1 MNFRYYKVLVATMA
15 ILLFGNFDC
24 QGEPVKKAKHADKSI
39 PEISL
44 PHFEG
49 ERYEAEVPDTL
60 DLAKRAEL
68 AIHAI
73 TRMVDQDRNYALYCH
88 AWFNRRPPVI
98 ALSDSDGLDGGACA
112 AKHLEA
118 LPLLRLMSGSTDNL
132 EVDQGWMQSRLRI
145 TGEDGITY
153 WLPSMIVNPNFQAPF
168 DEPYGSVENEGRQ
181 ILALAM
187 WYQHDQN
194 PLWTTLIKKKVQ
206 RLIELAVEEEDW
218 AYFTNRAYLPSS
230 RVGEV
235 MFTAEDRAE
244 TVKDP
249 SGGRGRFENLY
260 YAHQVNFMVS
270 RSLCVAYRVIGYE
283 PALELAGKIIRGVV
297 KHQPGFDQDGRWLI
311 HHSHTAAASLLAI
324 LEYAM
329 VTEDRELLELVRRSY
344 EYGKVIGEPLVG
356 FFPTFV
362 AGSDK
367 SIASHIDVCE
377 TCEIADM
384 IGLGLKLT
392 QSVMGDYWEDVD
404 RWVRNQLVEN
414 QLTSIDW
421 VDSVQA
427 EDFKYLPAEFEEK
440 PVEAWQST
448 DIERAIG
455 AFAGYS
461 LPNDW
466 GPASV
471 HMCCTG
477 NASRTLYWIWDSILT
492 HQNGKVRVNL
502 LLNRASPWLDVDSHL
517 PNEGKVALKVK
528 EAKEVA
534 VRIPEWTDRQKV
546 SCKVN
551 GQGQE
556 LTWSGNYVEV
566 GDLKRGDRVSVE
578 FPMREKTLFRVIGRL
593 PYKLTIKGNTV
604 VEIDPKGKINPLYQR
619 DQYKLEKAPRKKVTR
634 FASRETILW

>member
-1 MNFRYYKVLVATMA
+1 MNCRYSRLFVAGVA
-15 ILLFGNFDC
+15 SLLLGIFDC
-24 QGEPVKKAKHADKSI
+24 LGEEVEEIKHGDKSL
-39 PEISL
+39 PEIAL

-49 ERYEAEVPDTL
+49 ERYEVEIPDTL
-60 DLAKRAEL
+60 DLAERAGL
-68 AIHAI
+68 AIQAI
-73 TRMVDQDRNYALYCH
+73 TRMVDPKRNYALYCH

-118 LPLLRLMSGSTDNL
+118 LPLLRLMSGSIYNL
-132 EVDQGWMQSRLRI
+132 EVDREYMQSRLRI
-145 TGEDGITY
+145 TGEDGIVY
-153 WLPSMIVNPNFQAPF
+153 WLPSMIVNPNYQAPF

-181 ILALAM
+181 ILALSM

-194 PLWTTLIKKKVQ
+194 PLWRTLIKKKVQ
-206 RLIELAVEEEDW
+206 RLTGLAVEEEDW
-218 AYFTNRAYLPSS
+218 AYFTNRAYLPAS
-230 RVGEV
+230 RAGEV

-297 KHQPGFDQDGRWLI
+297 EHQQGFDQEGRWLI

-329 VTEDRELLELVRRSY
+329 VTKERELLELVRRSY
-344 EYGKVIGEPLVG
+344 EYGKAISEPLVG

-392 QSVMGDYWEDVD
+392 QAGRGDYWEDVD

-421 VDSVQA
+421 VDSVQP
-427 EDFKYLPAEFEEK
+427 EDFKYLPAGFEEK

-492 HQNGKVRVNL
+492 HQNGKVRV
-502 LLNRASPWLDVDSHL
+502 
-517 PNEGKVALKVK
+517 
-528 EAKEVA
+528 
-534 VRIPEWTDRQKV
+534 
-546 SCKVN
+546 
-551 GQGQE
+551 
-556 LTWSGNYVEV
+556 
-566 GDLKRGDRVSVE
+566 
-578 FPMREKTLFRVIGRL
+578 
-593 PYKLTIKGNTV
+593 
-604 VEIDPKGKINPLYQR
+604 
-619 DQYKLEKAPRKKVTR
+619 
-634 FASRETILW
+634 